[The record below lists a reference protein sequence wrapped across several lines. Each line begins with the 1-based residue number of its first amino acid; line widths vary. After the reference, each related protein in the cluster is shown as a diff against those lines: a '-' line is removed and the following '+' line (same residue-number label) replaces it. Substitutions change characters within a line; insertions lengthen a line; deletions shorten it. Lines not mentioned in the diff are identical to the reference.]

1 MFKKTK
7 IALAA
12 VLLAGTATA
21 ASAQAFASN
30 VHEFQSA
37 PARLRSDGAFVPDAT
52 RFLRR
57 TTGLLPTSLIV
68 RLLPTRAAVANKL
81 TVPISQNS
89 ACSAG
94 LH

>member
-12 VLLAGTATA
+12 VLLAGSATA

-37 PARLRSDGAFVPDAT
+37 PARLRSDRAFIPDANQVLEENNWIAT
-52 RFLRR
+52 N
-57 TTGLLPTSLIV
+57 V
-68 RLLPTRAAVANKL
+68 VDRASS
-81 TVPISQNS
+81 PY
-89 ACSAG
+89 AG
-94 LH
+94 GGGK

>member
-37 PARLRSDGAFVPDAT
+37 PARLRSDGAFVPDANQVLEENNWIAT
-52 RFLRR
+52 NV
-57 TTGLLPTSLIV
+57 TD
-68 RLLPTRAAVANKL
+68 RASS
-81 TVPISQNS
+81 PY
-89 ACSAG
+89 AG
-94 LH
+94 GGGK

>member
-37 PARLRSDGAFVPDAT
+37 PARLRSDGAFVPDANQVLEENNWIAT
-52 RFLRR
+52 KV
-57 TTGLLPTSLIV
+57 TD
-68 RLLPTRAAVANKL
+68 RASS
-81 TVPISQNS
+81 PY
-89 ACSAG
+89 AG
-94 LH
+94 GGGK